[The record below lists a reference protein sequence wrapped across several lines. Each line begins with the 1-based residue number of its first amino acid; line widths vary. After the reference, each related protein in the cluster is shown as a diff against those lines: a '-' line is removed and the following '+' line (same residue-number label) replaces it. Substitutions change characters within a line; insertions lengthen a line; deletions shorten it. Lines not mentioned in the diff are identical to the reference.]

1 MRRLW
6 HALLALL
13 DETERATSLALFRA
27 ALGLCTLALIGTAVA
42 RDLPA
47 VLWAD
52 KGDGGYRALG
62 SGYFLIEL
70 FGGPTAAFAWTCAI
84 VALVGGALVFVGLAG
99 RASAFVTLVAVNLL
113 VLANG
118 EVASGYDRLL
128 TNGLWLLVLSS
139 STATLSLDC
148 RLATGRFTST
158 REVKAWPRYL
168 AIFQL
173 VVVYWIAGLNKVGA
187 AWTPAGGF
195 SAIYYILMQPDWQRF
210 DMRFLAWLYPL
221 TQVATATTWL
231 WELSWPVVLLWFLAR
246 RRTSP
251 QRDPARPPPRRF
263 WRALA
268 RYDVRLGYLAVGVL
282 MHTFTWVFMEV
293 GPFSFITMSFYLC
306 LLSPDELARARRWL
320 VERRAARREPTP
332 G

>member
-6 HALLALL
+6 AAFLALL
-13 DETERATSLALFRA
+13 DEQERATSLALFRA
-27 ALGLCTLALIGTAVA
+27 ALGLCTLSLIGTAVA
-42 RDLPA
+42 RGLPA

-52 KGDGGYRALG
+52 KSEGGYRALR
-62 SGYFLIEL
+62 SSYFLIEL
-70 FGGPTAAFAWTCAI
+70 AGGPTAAFAWTSCI
-84 VALVGGALVFVGLAG
+84 VALVGGAFVVVGLFG
-99 RASAFVTLVAVNLL
+99 RASAFVTLIAVNLIVL
-113 VLANG
+113 VNG

-148 RLATGRFTST
+148 RLSTGRFTSE

-168 AIFQL
+168 AVFQL

-210 DMRFLAWLYPL
+210 DMSFLAWIYPL
-221 TQVATATTWL
+221 TQLGTATTWL
-231 WELSWPVVLLWFLAR
+231 WELTWPIVLLWFFAR
-246 RRTSP
+246 RRTSS
-251 QRDPARPPPRRF
+251 AATHERPPRKP

-268 RYDVRLGYLAVGVL
+268 RYDVRLVYLGIGVV

-306 LLSPDELARARRWL
+306 LLKPDEIARAWRWL
-320 VERRAARREPTP
+320 VERRARRSGAP